1 VQQLVI
7 QSFGGKVN
15 PLVVF
20 AIATPLTLS
29 LAAGSWFVIERRF
42 LHRKQLQTRKLPVEY
57 GVKPK
62 ATPHFVS

>member
-1 VQQLVI
+1 
-7 QSFGGKVN
+7 
-15 PLVVF
+15 
-20 AIATPLTLS
+20 